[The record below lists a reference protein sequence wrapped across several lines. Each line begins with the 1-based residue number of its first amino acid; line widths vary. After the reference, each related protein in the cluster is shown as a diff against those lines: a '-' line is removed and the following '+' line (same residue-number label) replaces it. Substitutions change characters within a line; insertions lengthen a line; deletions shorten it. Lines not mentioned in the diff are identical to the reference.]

1 MLSIFSYLSNKVIG
15 FLVSTKITE
24 PSELFFPMPLG
35 RAGFCIRRK
44 FTSVYASCVVIFGK
58 VGRLLPT
65 IDLQGGDI
73 SLSRGVIFCEESNGD
88 VSNLQNSLEVCVFG
102 KILRTIPE
110 LV

>member
-1 MLSIFSYLSNKVIG
+1 M
-15 FLVSTKITE
+15 E
-24 PSELFFPMPLG
+24 PSEIFFPMPLG

-65 IDLQGGDI
+65 IDMQGGDM
-73 SLSRGVIFCEESNGD
+73 SLGVIFCEESNGD
-88 VSNLQNSLEVCVFG
+88 VSNLQNSMEVCVFE
-102 KILRTIPE
+102 KILMTTPD